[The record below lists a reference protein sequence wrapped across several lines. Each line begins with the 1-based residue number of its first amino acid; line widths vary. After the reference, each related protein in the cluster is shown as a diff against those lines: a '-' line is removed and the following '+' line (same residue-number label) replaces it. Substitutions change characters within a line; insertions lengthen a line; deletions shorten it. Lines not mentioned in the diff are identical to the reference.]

1 MFLTLENEASLELF
15 CELGISS
22 QDQFCLEIEINLWR
36 KKGKLII
43 SKTVRASKLTWQRT
57 LQINNAHLDRSDG

>member
-1 MFLTLENEASLELF
+1 MFLTLENEAALELF

-36 KKGKLII
+36 KKRKANNFENCTCV
-43 SKTVRASKLTWQRT
+43 KVNMAKNTADKQR
-57 LQINNAHLDRSDG
+57 LPRS